1 MRVVRVAV
9 LVLAIMA
16 WPLAS
21 LADILVVPFFG
32 GTFNGKATISLFGL
46 APAEPQQLTRSMVF
60 GVSGIW
66 LTRGVLGAEAEFAHV
81 PRFFEPGPLATL
93 TTSVPVPFTR
103 SSVTS
108 FSGNVI
114 IAAPLWI
121 TRESLRPYLVGG
133 LGMLHSSLS
142 ETANLDLAGFARDIV
157 ALNLGGGAIGM
168 LGEHTGLRFDIRRIR
183 SLKDVPA
190 PTSLTPLVDTTG
202 IRLSYWRATVGVIF
216 RY

>member
-9 LVLAIMA
+9 LALALVA

-21 LADILVVPFFG
+21 CADILVVPFFG
-32 GTFNGKATISLFGL
+32 GTFNGKAIVSLFGVS
-46 APAEPQQLTRSMVF
+46 PAEPQDLTRSMVF

-81 PRFFEPGPLATL
+81 PRFFEPGPLATP
-93 TTSVPVPFTR
+93 TTPVPFDR
-103 SSVTS
+103 SSVTAL
-108 FSGNVI
+108 SGNVI
-114 IAAPLWI
+114 IAVPLSI

-133 LGMLHSSLS
+133 LGVLHSSLS
-142 ETANLDLAGFARDIV
+142 ETANLNLAGFDRDIV

-168 LGEHTGLRFDIRRIR
+168 LGEHTGLRFDIRRTR